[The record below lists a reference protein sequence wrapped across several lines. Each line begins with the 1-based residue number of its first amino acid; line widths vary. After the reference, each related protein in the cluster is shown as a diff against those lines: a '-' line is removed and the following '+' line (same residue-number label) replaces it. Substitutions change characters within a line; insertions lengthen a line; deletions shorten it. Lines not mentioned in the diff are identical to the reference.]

1 MFILNLSV
9 LENVPLEK
17 LSDHTNHHFG
27 QHFRSTIEKKV
38 KRKKKD
44 YSMDN
49 AREVDY
55 ISGRVTNS
63 IQPGSKAAFNEPI
76 ARS

>member
-1 MFILNLSV
+1 MLILNSSILS
-9 LENVPLEK
+9 ECPLEK
-17 LSDHTNHHFG
+17 LSGHANHHFG

-44 YSMDN
+44 CSVDN

>member
-1 MFILNLSV
+1 
-9 LENVPLEK
+9 
-17 LSDHTNHHFG
+17 
-27 QHFRSTIEKKV
+27 
-38 KRKKKD
+38 
-44 YSMDN
+44 MDN

-76 ARS
+76 ARSWLLKEGGIHLRRSRGEQVLDSFTSRRGLELDKKHSMQLLP